1 LIHRQELVAMS
12 VDELV
17 KPDTDEI
24 TEISCLDYL
33 TGVTNQPL
41 F

>member
-1 LIHRQELVAMS
+1 MS